1 LAGFILGKFAV
12 QLFIVSTLVWIGTV
26 AKAQSFFQK
35 PPVSLS
41 IHNPSSI
48 QGERNRTTISIVVP
62 SDAGAELETVVL
74 SQLPNLDLWD
84 WGRRPPQVYKGSYAL
99 RGGVNDGNATSSLSN
114 AGNELTIMLIPAV
127 PPGEQ
132 VNIVFKSFNPNE
144 GVYQWATRLIP
155 GGSDA
160 LASEG
165 PTLRLHVY
173 RSDFIR

>member
-1 LAGFILGKFAV
+1 MAGFILGKFAL

-41 IHNPSSI
+41 IHNPTSI

-84 WGRRPPQVYKGSYAL
+84 WGRRPPQVYKGNYAL
-99 RGGVNDGNATSSLSN
+99 RGGVNDGKATFSLSN
-114 AGNELTIMLIPAV
+114 AGDELTITFIPAV

-144 GVYQWATRLIP
+144 GIYQWSTRLIP

-160 LASEG
+160 LASDG

-173 RSDFIR
+173 RSDVIR

>member
-1 LAGFILGKFAV
+1 MGKFAV

-62 SDAGAELETVVL
+62 SDAGAELATVVL

-99 RGGVNDGNATSSLSN
+99 RGGVNDGWHATSSLSN
-114 AGNELTIMLIPAV
+114 AGEELTIKLIPAV
-127 PPGEQ
+127 PPGER
-132 VNIVFKSFNPNE
+132 VNIVFESFNPNE

-155 GGSDA
+155 GGLDA

>member
-12 QLFIVSTLVWIGTV
+12 QLFFVSTLVWIGTM

-62 SDAGAELETVVL
+62 SDAGAKLETVVL
-74 SQLPNLDLWD
+74 SQLPNLDQWD

-99 RGGVNDGNATSSLSN
+99 RGGVNEGHAIASLSN
-114 AGNELTIMLIPAV
+114 EGDELSITLIPAV
-127 PPGEQ
+127 LPDEQ
-132 VNIVFKSFNPNE
+132 VNIVFKSLNPNE
-144 GVYQWATRLIP
+144 GIYQWATRLIP
-155 GGSDA
+155 RGSDS
-160 LASEG
+160 LASAG

-173 RSDFIR
+173 RSDFNR

>member
-1 LAGFILGKFAV
+1 MV
-12 QLFIVSTLVWIGTV
+12 
-26 AKAQSFFQK
+26 KAQSFFQK

-48 QGERNRTTISIVVP
+48 QGERNRITISIVVP

-84 WGRRPPQVYKGSYAL
+84 WGRRPPQVYKGRYDL
-99 RGGVNDGNATSSLSN
+99 RGGVKDGSATSSLSN
-114 AGNELTIMLIPAV
+114 AGDELTITLIPAV

-132 VNIVFKSFNPNE
+132 VNIVFKSFNPSE
-144 GVYQWATRLIP
+144 GIYQWATRLIP

-160 LASEG
+160 LASDG

-173 RSDFIR
+173 RNDFIR

>member
-1 LAGFILGKFAV
+1 MGKFAV

-99 RGGVNDGNATSSLSN
+99 RGGVNDGNAMSSLSN
-114 AGNELTIMLIPAV
+114 AGDELTITLIPAV

-132 VNIVFKSFNPNE
+132 VNIVFKGFNPNE
-144 GVYQWATRLIP
+144 GIYQWATRLTRF
-155 GGSDA
+155 
-160 LASEG
+160 ASSEVLTNEIT
-165 PTLRLHVY
+165 PVNVKT
-173 RSDFIR
+173 

>member
-1 LAGFILGKFAV
+1 MGKFAV

-41 IHNPSSI
+41 IHNPSST

-99 RGGVNDGNATSSLSN
+99 RGGVNDGNATSTLSN
-114 AGNELTIMLIPAV
+114 AWDELTITLIPAV

-144 GVYQWATRLIP
+144 GIYQWATRLIP

>member
-1 LAGFILGKFAV
+1 MDKFAL
-12 QLFIVSTLVWIGTV
+12 QLFIVSTLVLIGTV

-48 QGERNRTTISIVVP
+48 QGERNHTTISIVVP
-62 SDAGAELETVVL
+62 ADAGAELETVVL
-74 SQLPNLDLWD
+74 SQLSNLDLWD
-84 WGRRPPQVYKGSYAL
+84 WGRRAPQVYMGSYAL
-99 RGGVNDGNATSSLSN
+99 RGGVNEGHATSSLSN
-114 AGNELTIMLIPAV
+114 ERDVLTITLVPAV

-144 GVYQWATRLIP
+144 GIYQWATRLIP
-155 GGSDA
+155 RGSDS
-160 LASEG
+160 LGSEG
-165 PTLRLHVY
+165 PTLRLYVY

>member
-1 LAGFILGKFAV
+1 MGKFAV

-48 QGERNRTTISIVVP
+48 QGERNRTTINIVVP

-99 RGGVNDGNATSSLSN
+99 RGGVNDGSATSLLSN
-114 AGNELTIMLIPAV
+114 AGDELTITLIPAV

-155 GGSDA
+155 GGSDPLA
-160 LASEG
+160 LEG

-173 RSDFIR
+173 MSDFIR

>member
-1 LAGFILGKFAV
+1 M
-12 QLFIVSTLVWIGTV
+12 QLVIVATLVWIGTL

-41 IHNPSSI
+41 IHNPSST
-48 QGERNRTTISIVVP
+48 QGERNRTTISIFVP

-74 SQLPNLDLWD
+74 TQLPNLDQWD
-84 WGRRPPQVYKGSYAL
+84 WGRRPPEVYKGSYAL
-99 RGGVNDGNATSSLSN
+99 RGGVTDGHATSSLSA
-114 AGNELTIMLIPAV
+114 AGDQMTITLIPAV

-132 VNIVFKSFNPNE
+132 VNIVFKSFNPDE
-144 GVYQWATRLIP
+144 GIYQWATRLIP
-155 GGSDA
+155 RGADS

-173 RSDFIR
+173 RNDFIR

>member
-1 LAGFILGKFAV
+1 MAGLILGKFAV

-74 SQLPNLDLWD
+74 SQLSSLDLWD
-84 WGRRPPQVYKGSYAL
+84 WGRSAPQVYMGSYAL

-114 AGNELTIMLIPAV
+114 AGDELTITLIPAV

-132 VNIVFKSFNPNE
+132 VNIVFKGFNPSE
-144 GVYQWATRLIP
+144 GIYQWATRLIP

-160 LASEG
+160 LASDG

-173 RSDFIR
+173 RNDFIR

>member
-1 LAGFILGKFAV
+1 M
-12 QLFIVSTLVWIGTV
+12 
-26 AKAQSFFQK
+26 
-35 PPVSLS
+35 
-41 IHNPSSI
+41 
-48 QGERNRTTISIVVP
+48 
-62 SDAGAELETVVL
+62 
-74 SQLPNLDLWD
+74 
-84 WGRRPPQVYKGSYAL
+84 
-99 RGGVNDGNATSSLSN
+99 NDGNATSTLSN
-114 AGNELTIMLIPAV
+114 AGDELTITLIPAV

-144 GVYQWATRLIP
+144 GIYQWATRLIP